1 MVVCSPN
8 GNSSKSFFFQC
19 KIITIWLIWS
29 PLNKLQFYMHEKFIE
44 KKMFV
49 ALTIYEGFDGQKSVE
64 KSSEFKIIPLCLT
77 HWAQLIGT

>member
-1 MVVCSPN
+1 
-8 GNSSKSFFFQC
+8 
-19 KIITIWLIWS
+19 
-29 PLNKLQFYMHEKFIE
+29 MHEKFIE

-77 HWAQLIGT
+77 H